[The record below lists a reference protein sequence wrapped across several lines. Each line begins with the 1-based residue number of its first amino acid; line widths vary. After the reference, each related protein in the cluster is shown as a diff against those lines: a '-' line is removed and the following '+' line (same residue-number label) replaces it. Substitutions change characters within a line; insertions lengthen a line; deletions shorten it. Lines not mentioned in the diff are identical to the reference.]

1 VLTVRAQ
8 VYVLNP
14 ETSNWAAASSGA
26 VNVTMLYDPNTNNTR
41 VVAMENNN
49 VRDPCGRAPWSSATD
64 AVARADGATCH
75 L

>member
-14 ETSNWAAASSGA
+14 ETSNWAAASSGP

-41 VVAMENNN
+41 VVAVENSN
-49 VRDPCGRAPWSSATD
+49 VRAIPRARCFGR
-64 AVARADGATCH
+64 RRGRRGTC
-75 L
+75 